1 MFKHSSKMLILALL
15 SCASPSAYAGVVSA
29 DDARQMADEFFSASR
44 KGGLASDR
52 TLELVYTAGSPSKP
66 VYYVFNATDG
76 KGFVIVSADDCTTP
90 VLGYSFENPYVVS
103 KVPPAMRWMM
113 SGVEKEI
120 KAASGL
126 QKAQAAPQRR
136 LAVRA
141 AAARSAQETV
151 LATPTWSQEGPF
163 NNDIPGRPLVGCVG
177 TAMATIMKYH
187 NYPAQGR
194 GDFAGVSFDVSYDW
208 DNMRMDNYRSGYTE
222 AEAAAVAQLVY
233 HAAKSIDT
241 QFGMSGSSAYALRE
255 A

>member
-66 VYYVFNATDG
+66 VYYVFHATDG

-136 LAVRA
+136 MAVRA
-141 AAARSAQETV
+141 AA
-151 LATPTWSQEGPF
+151 
-163 NNDIPGRPLVGCVG
+163 PGRRRRLCSPLRHGVRKGRS
-177 TAMATIMKYH
+177 TTIF
-187 NYPAQGR
+187 PDVR
-194 GDFAGVSFDVSYDW
+194 SWDVSERQW
-208 DNMRMDNYRSGYTE
+208 
-222 AEAAAVAQLVY
+222 LP
-233 HAAKSIDT
+233 
-241 QFGMSGSSAYALRE
+241 
-255 A
+255 